1 MANAGFVNGK
11 ETIIKTKIDIMI
23 VEAFIKTIEDTIP
36 IFDRKKVPQGFQET
50 IDLIFKDGFFVLDR
64 ERINILL
71 SYWHLPPMEKPFFNH
86 YFKKNIE
93 SIDEFKLSIRE
104 FIIDA
109 LWHFGDLER
118 AYIHLSQLNDVD
130 GFIKR
135 HQFDISEFKD
145 RLPWRLVEFIPP
157 QERGYL
163 GYVSGQRP
171 KKEQEL
177 LSFAEEIIKEIEDN
191 RDKYENVNKADVTDQ
206 VLNKLSQKHPEI
218 RSKIDE
224 FNKLRSEPLDL
235 FSSANLEAT
244 KEELTKYKEQISQ
257 TIQKVEVLK
266 EVGKRNQEHFL
277 RNIESIDVYV
287 ATSMRNDEE
296 YKDMYDFVTSTF
308 KNDYLKELN
317 LRYFDPTLC
326 YCDSRIDK
334 GIIECLLVRST
345 KVTIYC
351 AQEGDTFGKD
361 SELAATL
368 AQGKPVIVYVPSAK
382 ETDADIAK
390 IADKEERLK
399 KLSEKSKKLNSRAST
414 FKDYHP
420 LGLQVGLYDGVARG
434 VIVVRDPEQCAQTLY
449 KILTNSLEVEI
460 KFEQH
465 GIVLREKE
473 TESVVRVMTGW
484 GTLASAFWNQFKKTQ
499 NPKSGLPD

>member
-1 MANAGFVNGK
+1 
-11 ETIIKTKIDIMI
+11 MI
-23 VEAFIKTIEDTIP
+23 SEAFIKTLESTIP
-36 IFDRKKVPQGFQET
+36 IFDRKKVPVGFRET
-50 IDLIFKDGFFVLDR
+50 IDLIFKDGFFILDR

-71 SYWHLPPMEKPFFNH
+71 SYWHLPPMEKPFFDY
-86 YFKKNIE
+86 YFKKNVE
-93 SIDEFKLSIRE
+93 SIDEFESAVHH

-118 AYIHLSQLNDVD
+118 AYVHLSQVQDVE

-135 HQFDISEFKD
+135 HQFDIEELKD
-145 RLPWRLVEFIPP
+145 RLPWRLVEFIAPE
-157 QERGYL
+157 ERGYL

-171 KKEQEL
+171 KQEQEL
-177 LSFAEEIIKEIEDN
+177 LSFAEEVIKEIEDN
-191 RDKYENVNKADVTDQ
+191 RSKYDSVSKDEVTDQ
-206 VLNKLSQKHPEI
+206 VLNKLSLKHPEI
-218 RSKIDE
+218 RNKIDE
-224 FNKLRSEPLDL
+224 FNKLRSVPLDL

-244 KEELTKYKEQISQ
+244 KEVLSNYKQKITQ
-257 TIQKVEVLK
+257 TIQTVEELK
-266 EVGKRNQEHFL
+266 EIGKRNQEHYL

-296 YKDMYDFVTSTF
+296 YSEMYNFVTETF
-308 KNDYLKELN
+308 RNDYLKELN
-317 LRYFDPTLC
+317 LKYFDPTLC

-368 AQGKPVIVYVPSAK
+368 AQGKPVIVYVPTAK
-382 ETDADIAK
+382 DTDADIVK
-390 IADKEERLK
+390 ITD
-399 KLSEKSKKLNSRAST
+399 LSERSRRLAEKTQKLDRRAST

-434 VIVVRDPEQCAQTLY
+434 VIVVRDPEQCAKILY
-449 KILTNSLEVEI
+449 RVLTNSLEVNI
-460 KFEQH
+460 KFEHH
-465 GIVLREKE
+465 GIVLREKD
-473 TESVVRVMTGW
+473 TDSVVRVMTGW
-484 GTLASAFWNQFKKTQ
+484 GTLASAFWNQFRKTQ